1 MEDFRIHVT
10 DDELADLDHRLD
22 AAILPEARPGA
33 DASDWS
39 AGIPPAVLAD
49 LVEYWRTVYDWRAVE
64 RRLNASEQH
73 TAEIDCCRIHFA
85 RVGEHRPGRL
95 PIVLTHG
102 WPYTFAAMLPLA
114 DALREELEVV
124 VPSLPGYGFSA
135 PLPGLYGSRA
145 AAERWHTLM
154 TQVLG
159 HDRYLVYG
167 EDVGAELSD
176 WLAAAH
182 PEAVAGIIA
191 SHASF
196 SARERPG
203 VELDDAE
210 RAFLASVATP
220 AESGYA
226 HAQGTRPD
234 TLAAALLDSPA
245 GLLDWITEKVAR
257 WSDGTALERFDVD
270 DVLTNAMLYWVS
282 RSIGTSFRPY
292 SDDATD
298 PVHPLIAVPASILI
312 QTHEAAYPRSLAE
325 KTYTDIRSFA
335 RLDRGGHFTA
345 WEAPEAVAAAVL
357 ALEEQVRG

>member
-22 AAILPEARPGA
+22 AAILPAPRPGV
-33 DASDWS
+33 DPSDWS
-39 AGIPPAVLAD
+39 RGIPPAVLAD
-49 LVEYWRTVYDWRAVE
+49 LVEDWRTVYDWRAVE
-64 RRLNASEQH
+64 RRLNTYEQH
-73 TAEIDCCRIHFA
+73 TADIDGCRIHFA
-85 RVGEHRPGRL
+85 RIGEGRPGRL

-114 DALREELEVV
+114 EALRGELEVV

-145 AAERWHTLM
+145 AAECWHALM
-154 TQVLG
+154 TRTLG

-176 WLAAAH
+176 WLAATH
-182 PEAVAGIIA
+182 PEAVAGIVA
-191 SHASF
+191 PHASF

-226 HAQGTRPD
+226 HLQGTRPD

-245 GLLDWITEKVAR
+245 GLLAWITEKVAG
-257 WSDGTALERFDVD
+257 WSDGRALDGFDVE
-270 DVLTNAMLYWVS
+270 DVLTNTMLYWVS
-282 RSIGTSFRPY
+282 RSIGTSFHPY
-292 SDDATD
+292 SDDAGD
-298 PVHPLIAVPASILI
+298 PVHPLIDVPASILI
-312 QTHEAAYPRSLAE
+312 QTHEGGYPRSLAE
-325 KTYTDIRSFA
+325 KTYTDIRSFE
-335 RLDRGGHFTA
+335 RLRHGGHFTA
-345 WEAPEAVAAAVL
+345 WEAPEAVAGAVL